1 MIFVVSFVVRRVA
14 NPRPK
19 ISAGVET
26 WQGGLVDEDR
36 VGAVCGVLGPVAFVG
51 AWLAGG
57 LRFEGYDP
65 LVDAISRLAA
75 EGAPTQ
81 PLMTAG
87 FVTFGVLIPVWA
99 RTLGQRLES
108 VPLRAVVT
116 VAGLAT
122 VAVAF
127 FPLTAEGG
135 TTQDALHA
143 VTAGTGY
150 VAMVATPLVAAPLL
164 RRRGHGFA
172 AACSL
177 AVGLVSAAA
186 LVGTLAV
193 GEDGQ
198 VGSGALQRLGL
209 TVVDAWHVVAASA
222 VLAGALRRR

>member
-1 MIFVVSFVVRRVA
+1 MGS
-14 NPRPK
+14 
-19 ISAGVET
+19 
-26 WQGGLVDEDR
+26 DR
-36 VGAVCGVLGPVAFVG
+36 AGAVCGVLAPSAFVS
-51 AWLAGG
+51 AWVVGG
-57 LRFEGYDP
+57 LSFDGYDP
-65 LVDAISRLAA
+65 LVDAISGLAA
-75 EGAPTQ
+75 EDAPTQ

-87 FVTFGVLIPVWA
+87 FVAFGLLIPVWA
-99 RTLGQRLES
+99 RTLGARLDS
-108 VPLRAVVT
+108 TALRGVVT
-116 VAGLAT
+116 VAGLT
-122 VAVAF
+122 TLAVAF

-164 RRRGHGFA
+164 RRRGYGRA
-172 AACSL
+172 AAASL

-186 LVGTLAV
+186 LVGTVAI

-222 VLAGALRRR
+222 VLGGALRRG

>member
-1 MIFVVSFVVRRVA
+1 MGS
-14 NPRPK
+14 
-19 ISAGVET
+19 
-26 WQGGLVDEDR
+26 DR
-36 VGAVCGVLGPVAFVG
+36 AGAVCGVLAPSAFVS
-51 AWLAGG
+51 AWVVGG
-57 LRFEGYDP
+57 LSFDGYDP

-75 EGAPTQ
+75 EDAPTQ

-87 FVTFGVLIPVWA
+87 FVAFGLLIPVWA
-99 RTLGQRLES
+99 RTLGARLDS
-108 VPLRAVVT
+108 TALRGVVT
-116 VAGLAT
+116 VAGLT
-122 VAVAF
+122 TLAVAF

-164 RRRGHGFA
+164 RRRGSGRA
-172 AACSL
+172 AAASL

-186 LVGTLAV
+186 LVGTLAI

-222 VLAGALRRR
+222 VLGGALRRG